1 MNIII
6 TGAPGS
12 GKGTQADNIK
22 EFFGI
27 QHISTGDAFR
37 ALDKESE
44 LGKKVNSYMS
54 TGALVPD
61 DIVVDVLF
69 NRIDKDDCKNGV
81 LLDGYPRT
89 IPQAEALASK
99 GFAIDAVVVLD
110 VDDDAIIERLS
121 SRTFC
126 PKCSS
131 TYGPEKAE
139 GEICGKDGCD
149 EKVIVR
155 KDDKPETVANRL
167 QTYHE
172 QTEPI
177 IEYYQ
182 DRTKVLTIEIP
193 ATNAKEDTTKQVREA
208 IEEL

>member
-22 EFFGI
+22 EYFGI
-27 QHISTGDAFR
+27 AHVSTGDAFR

-69 NRIDKDDCKNGV
+69 NRIEQDDCKNGV

-89 IPQAEALASK
+89 IPQAEALAK
-99 GFAIDAVVVLD
+99 RDFVIDAVVVMD
-110 VDDDAIIERLS
+110 VDDDTIMTRLT

-131 TYGPEKAE
+131 TYGAEKPEGA
-139 GEICGKDGCD
+139 ICGKNGCD
-149 EKVIVR
+149 AKVIVR
-155 KDDKPETVANRL
+155 KDDMPETVANRL
-167 QTYHE
+167 KTYHE

-177 IEYYQ
+177 IDYYK
-182 DRTKVLTIEIP
+182 DKAKMLKIYVGPEETKE
-193 ATNAKEDTTKQVREA
+193 ETTKRVREA
-208 IEEL
+208 ISKL